1 MTSMTGQPSGSPLAV
16 PAAWDL
22 VAGDYAAE
30 LVPFFERF
38 AEAALNLAQVG
49 AEARIV
55 DVAAGPGTLSFLAA
69 SRGALVSALDFSDE
83 MLGRLK
89 ERAARENEQRIE
101 ATLGDG
107 QALPYADASFDAG
120 FSMFGLMFFPDR
132 NRGFKEL
139 ARVLRPKAPA
149 VVASWISMER
159 IPLMVA
165 LFSTLMELVPGASG
179 PPMPA
184 VSLPLVEPEAC
195 VREMSEGGF
204 AEVAVHEVVGEVNA
218 ASTREL
224 VSFFARTNA
233 PVVLRKRALGPAW
246 AQVEEQLIER
256 LEQRFGAGPQ
266 QLLMPANL
274 IFGLK
279 A

>member
-1 MTSMTGQPSGSPLAV
+1 MTSMTGQPGGSPLAV

-22 VAGDYAAE
+22 VAGEYAAE

-38 AEAALNLAQVG
+38 AEAALELAQVRDG
-49 AEARIV
+49 ARIV
-55 DVAAGPGTLSFLAA
+55 DVATGPGTLAFLAA